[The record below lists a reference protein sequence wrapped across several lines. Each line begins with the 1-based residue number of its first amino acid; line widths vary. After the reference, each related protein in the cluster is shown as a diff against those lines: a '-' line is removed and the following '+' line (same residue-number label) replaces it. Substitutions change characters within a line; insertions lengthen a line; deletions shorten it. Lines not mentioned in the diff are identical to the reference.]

1 MAAAQADLVAVQNAL
16 RDALGRI
23 AILEAANADA
33 QSKMNYL
40 EEERSKATEQLRE
53 LKATT
58 AARSSAEPVTM
69 IDTKGLGKPYNFNGT
84 RAHWKGWLAQECS
97 QYH

>member
-23 AILEAANADA
+23 AILEAVNADA

-40 EEERSKATEQLRE
+40 EEERSKATEQI
-53 LKATT
+53 T
-58 AARSSAEPVTM
+58 
-69 IDTKGLGKPYNFNGT
+69 
-84 RAHWKGWLAQECS
+84 
-97 QYH
+97 